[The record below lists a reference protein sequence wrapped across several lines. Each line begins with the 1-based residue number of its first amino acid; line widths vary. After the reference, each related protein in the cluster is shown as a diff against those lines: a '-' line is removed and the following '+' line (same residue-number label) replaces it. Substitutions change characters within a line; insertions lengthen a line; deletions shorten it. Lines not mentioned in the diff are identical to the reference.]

1 MQVEVVKAFVDK
13 DTRELRRIGDL
24 VSYNQN
30 RAEQLKELGF
40 VAFEETTEPTVK
52 ELREECERA
61 GIKAPRNA
69 TKKKL
74 KELLGKE

>member
-1 MQVEVVKAFVDK
+1 MLVKVNKAFIDK
-13 DTRELRRIGDL
+13 YTRELHRIGDL
-24 VSYNQN
+24 VEYDQD
-30 RAEQLKELGF
+30 RAEELQELGF

-61 GIKAPRNA
+61 GIRAPRNA
-69 TKKKL
+69 TKAKL